1 MVSWFCGMGVCFA
14 CAGPQSPR
22 TCVPAPAGPVECPEP
37 DVVVVGAGPGGLSAA
52 VGAADSGAAVV
63 VVDLGARP
71 GGQYLR
77 AARHPLIER
86 AEAHPRITFVQ
97 GHEVWAAGPGLR
109 VGDREL
115 RPRAVVLATGGYDRV
130 VPFPGWDLPGVV
142 TAGGAQAL
150 AKGQGVPIGR
160 RVLVAGTGP
169 FLLAVAAS
177 LREVGAEVVAVV
189 EASRLS
195 RWLRHPRAVVGS
207 PGRLVEAARY
217 LRGTAVW
224 HGQRVTAVERYGD
237 GLRALVSPK
246 DRWVE
251 VDAVCVGHGFT
262 PSIELA
268 VALGCDTRVDPRDG
282 SLVVTVDDAQ
292 RSSVPGVLVA
302 GEATGVG
309 GAALAMAEGAI
320 AGLAAAHHIGLIDD
334 RALAAATASHRR
346 TRARRLRFAN
356 ALHAVYPAPDA
367 VPPDGT
373 VLCRCERVT
382 VGRARAD
389 IVRYGIDDVRALK
402 LLTRVGMGMCQGR
415 MCGRTALALL
425 RAETGQVPDPVAFA
439 RRPFA
444 FPVPLRTLASL
455 DGKGGHA

>member
-1 MVSWFCGMGVCFA
+1 MEA
-14 CAGPQSPR
+14 R
-22 TCVPAPAGPVECPEP
+22 LPEP
-37 DVVVVGAGPGGLSAA
+37 DVVVVGAGPGGLAAAISAA
-52 VGAADSGAAVV
+52 DAGAAVA
-63 VVDLGARP
+63 VVDLDAQP

-77 AARHPLIER
+77 AAVGHPLVDR
-86 AEAHPRITFVQ
+86 AGAHQRITFLQ
-97 GHEVWAAGPGLR
+97 RHEVWSAGPDLSLR
-109 VGDREL
+109 VGDRVL
-115 RPRAVVLATGGYDRV
+115 RPGAVVLATGGYDRV

-150 AKGQGVPIGR
+150 AKERGVPIGR

-177 LREVGAEVVAVV
+177 LRAVGAEVVAVV

-195 RWLRHPRAVVGS
+195 RWFRHPLAIAGS

-217 LRGTAVW
+217 LRGTALW
-224 HGQRVTAVERYGD
+224 QGQRVTRVERRGD
-237 GLRALVSPK
+237 GLRALVTPM

-251 VDAVCVGHGFT
+251 ADAVCVGHGFT
-262 PSIELA
+262 PSVELA

-292 RSSVPGVLVA
+292 RSSVPAVLVA

-320 AGLAAAHHIGLIDD
+320 AGLTAAHHIGLIDD
-334 RALAAATASHRR
+334 RALTAASAPHRR
-346 TRARRLRFAN
+346 RRARRLRFAD
-356 ALHAVYPAPDA
+356 ALHTVYPAPDA
-367 VPPDGT
+367 VPPDDT

-389 IVRYGIDDVRALK
+389 VLRYGIDDVRALK

-425 RAETGQVPDPVAFA
+425 RAETGQAPDPVAFA
-439 RRPFA
+439 WRPFV
-444 FPVPLRTLASL
+444 FPIPLGTLAE
-455 DGKGGHA
+455 GGGDVA

>member
-1 MVSWFCGMGVCFA
+1 MGVCFA
-14 CAGPQSPR
+14 CADPQNPR
-22 TCVPAPAGPVECPEP
+22 TCVPPPAGPVEARLPEP
-37 DVVVVGAGPGGLSAA
+37 DVVVVGAGPGGLAAAVSAA
-52 VGAADSGAAVV
+52 DAGAAVT

-77 AARHPLIER
+77 AAVRHPLIER
-86 AEAHPRITFVQ
+86 ASTHPRVTFLQ
-97 GHEVWAAGPGLR
+97 RHEVWSAGPDLSLR
-109 VGDREL
+109 VGDRAL

-150 AKGQGVPIGR
+150 AKERGVPIGR
-160 RVLVAGTGP
+160 RVLIAGTGP
-169 FLLAVAAS
+169 FLLAVAAN
-177 LREVGAEVVAVV
+177 LRAVGAEVVAVV
-189 EASRLS
+189 EAARLS
-195 RWLRHPRAVVGS
+195 RWLRHPRAVAGS
-207 PGRLVEAARY
+207 PGRLVEAAKY
-217 LRGTAVW
+217 LRGTALW
-224 HGQRVTAVERYGD
+224 QGQRVTKVEQHGE
-237 GLRALVSPK
+237 GLRALVSPL

-262 PSIELA
+262 PSVELA
-268 VALGCDTRVDPRDG
+268 VALGCDTRTDPRDG
-282 SLVVTVDDAQ
+282 SLVVTVDGAQ
-292 RSSVPGVLVA
+292 RSTVPGVLVA

-320 AGLAAAHHIGLIDD
+320 AGLAAAHHIELIDD
-334 RALAAATASHRR
+334 RALAAASARHRR
-346 TRARRLRFAN
+346 RRARRVRFAD

-367 VPPDGT
+367 VPPDDT

-389 IVRYGIDDVRALK
+389 VLRYGIDDVRALK

-425 RAETGQVPDPVAFA
+425 HAETGQVPDPAAFA

-444 FPVPLRTLASL
+444 FPVPLGTLASP
-455 DGKGGHA
+455 DRKGGHA

>member
-1 MVSWFCGMGVCFA
+1 MGVCFA

-22 TCVPAPAGPVECPEP
+22 TCVPPPAGPVDTQVPEP
-37 DVVVVGAGPGGLSAA
+37 DVVVVGAGPGGLAAA
-52 VGAADSGAAVV
+52 VAAGGAGSPVAGGR
-63 VVDLGARP
+63 LGARA
-71 GGQYLR
+71 GGAARL
-77 AARHPLIER
+77 AARHPLIDR
-86 AEAHPRITFVQ
+86 ARAHPRVTFLQ
-97 GHEVWAAGPGLR
+97 RHEVWSAAPGLVLR
-109 VGDREL
+109 AGDRTL

-150 AKGQGVPIGR
+150 AKERGIPIGR

-177 LREVGAEVVAVV
+177 LRAVGAEVVAVV

-195 RWLRHPRAVVGS
+195 RWLRHPRAIVGS

-217 LRGTAVW
+217 LRGTALW
-224 HGQRVTAVERYGD
+224 PGQRVAAVERYGS
-237 GLRALVSPK
+237 GLRALVSPM

-268 VALGCDTRVDPRDG
+268 VALGCDTRTDPRDG

-292 RSSVPGVLVA
+292 RSTVPGVLVA

-320 AGLAAAHHIGLIDD
+320 AGLAAAHHIGLVDD
-334 RALAAATASHRR
+334 RALAGGSAPHRR
-346 TRARRLRFAN
+346 RRARRLRFAD

-367 VPPDGT
+367 VPPDET

-389 IVRYGIDDVRALK
+389 VLRYGIDDVRALK

-425 RAETGQVPDPVAFA
+425 RAETGQAPDPVAFA

-444 FPVPLRTLASL
+444 FPVPLGTLA
-455 DGKGGHA
+455 DGGDDLA